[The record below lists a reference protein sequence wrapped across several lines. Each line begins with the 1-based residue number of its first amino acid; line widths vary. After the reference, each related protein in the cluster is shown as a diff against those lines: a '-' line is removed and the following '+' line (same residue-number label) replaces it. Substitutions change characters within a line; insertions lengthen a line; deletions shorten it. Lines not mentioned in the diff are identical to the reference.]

1 MSLID
6 NIAFYSISD
15 LRYAV
20 REAGNPAGVPLVL
33 LHGLMDTGAGFDNL
47 VSAIEARAPGRYRY
61 IAPDWRGHGQTTAT
75 HDSYWFPLYL
85 LDLER
90 LLDRLTGHGP
100 SNPVTLIAHSMG
112 GQIASL
118 YAGTR
123 PERVS
128 HLITLDSLNVPD
140 ADTDKVP
147 DRYRRWL
154 DAHTAPP
161 AEKSYAD
168 LDAAISRIAHRYPEL
183 SAAQT
188 RFLAEQWTRVD
199 GDSDANRRRMRV
211 DPWHRVPLP
220 YAFRAAE
227 AMAVWAEVRA
237 PVLCIDGGDSP
248 ARHFCSDVEMARRRA
263 CFADLTHA
271 VIDGCGHMLH
281 LQAPDAVAAE
291 ICAFLEE
298 RA

>member
-6 NIAFYSISD
+6 NIAFYQIGD

-20 REAGNPAGVPLVL
+20 REAGHPDGMPLVL
-33 LHGLMDTGAGFDNL
+33 LHGLMDTGAGFDPL
-47 VSAIEARAPGRYRY
+47 VSAIEARAPGRFRY

-90 LLDRLTGHGP
+90 LLDNLVGRGE
-100 SNPVTLIAHSMG
+100 SNTATLIAHSMG
-112 GQIASL
+112 GQVASL

-123 PERVS
+123 PQRVS
-128 HLITLDSLNVPD
+128 HLVTLDSLNVPD

-147 DRYRRWL
+147 SRYRRWL
-154 DAHTAPP
+154 DAHATPP
-161 AEKSYAD
+161 TQKSHDD
-168 LDAAISRIAHRYPEL
+168 LDTIRSRIARRYPEL
-183 SAAQT
+183 SVAQT
-188 RFLAEQWTRVD
+188 RFLAEQWTRADAD
-199 GDSDANRRRMRV
+199 GRRHMRV

-237 PVLCIDGGDSP
+237 PVLCIDGGESP
-248 ARHFCSDVEMARRRA
+248 ARHYCSDAEMTRRRA
-263 CFADLTHA
+263 CFADVTHA
-271 VIDGCGHMLH
+271 VVDGCGHMLH

-291 ICAFLEE
+291 ICRFLDD

>member
-6 NIAFYSISD
+6 NIAFHQIGD

-20 REAGNPAGVPLVL
+20 REAGNPDGAPLVL
-33 LHGLMDTGAGFDNL
+33 LHGLMDTGAGFDSL
-47 VSAIEARAPGRYRY
+47 VSAIEARAPGRFHY

-90 LLDRLTGHGP
+90 LLDSGITRGSSHA
-100 SNPVTLIAHSMG
+100 VTLIAHSMG

-140 ADTDKVP
+140 ADTDKVAG
-147 DRYRRWL
+147 RYRRWL
-154 DAHTAPP
+154 DAHATPP

-183 SAAQT
+183 STAQT
-188 RFLAEQWTRVD
+188 RFLAEQWTLADAD
-199 GDSDANRRRMRV
+199 GRRRMRV

-248 ARHFCSDVEMARRRA
+248 ARHFCSDAEMARRRA
-263 CFADLTHA
+263 CFADVTRA

-281 LQAPDAVAAE
+281 LQAPDAVAGE
-291 ICAFLEE
+291 ICRFLDA